1 MMITSLLLMPALTFG
16 QSQEEFLVSKSE
28 RSESFVL
35 PYTAVNR
42 GEENPLLYTFDEPR
56 EPNWIVA
63 LENNLSYVPRDGART
78 IIKILEPE
86 PSEKY
91 IELAIYGDQ
100 SQRYWV
106 AVNTPEA
113 GYARMYDMQD
123 GWSSD
128 EPISVTHTEN
138 GGLTVSNGKRTV
150 VDRLDVD
157 GFAAASIEV
166 YGNDE
171 DSGLASTHAGALAF
185 EVMYGRLDQSP
196 VYYVPAVAMAG
207 TAALIVGLLVFKK
220 RKRSD

>member
-1 MMITSLLLMPALTFG
+1 MITSLLLLMPALTFG

-171 DSGLASTHAGALAF
+171 DSGLASTHAGALTF

-207 TAALIVGLLVFKK
+207 TAVLIVGLLVFKK